1 LPFISSIGQEHPQNN
16 LSSPLDIKLTP
27 HKHKQSCE
35 SQLMLNK
42 NLINLELNSTDN
54 FKYLSVPE
62 LQYTVSKQ
70 LPHDTNA
77 YTEGLVFQA
86 DYLYES
92 TGIVGFSRL
101 NKINSNNGLIV
112 AQGLTPKN
120 IFAEGLTILNDNL
133 YQFSYKKNIVNI
145 YPIKNLE
152 KLSQIHYD
160 KDAWGVAAIDKQ
172 HLLVS
177 DGSSQLHWFDPKEQ
191 IIVKS
196 AQVHYQKYLVEGL
209 NELEIINGKIL
220 ANIWPTQC
228 IAVINSDRLE
238 VESWINLS
246 QLNDLNINENSY
258 VTTNGIAYDDVHHEL
273 IVTGKYWQSFYFLK
287 FSQSDSFMNATNN
300 KNREK

>member
-1 LPFISSIGQEHPQNN
+1 
-16 LSSPLDIKLTP
+16 
-27 HKHKQSCE
+27 
-35 SQLMLNK
+35 MLNK

-54 FKYLSVPE
+54 FKHLSVPE
-62 LQYTVSKQ
+62 LEYTISRK
-70 LPHDTNA
+70 LHHDINA

-92 TGIVGFSRL
+92 TGIVGFSSL
-101 NKINSNNGLIV
+101 KKINASNSLIV

-120 IFAEGLTILNDNL
+120 IFAEGLTILNDSL
-133 YQFSYKKNIVNI
+133 YQFSLKKNIIHV
-145 YPIKNLE
+145 YRIKDLE
-152 KLSQIHYD
+152 KINQIHYD
-160 KDAWGVAAIDKQ
+160 KDAWGVTTVDEY

-177 DGSSQLHWFDPKEQ
+177 DGSSQLHWFDPNKQ

>member
-1 LPFISSIGQEHPQNN
+1 MPFISSIGQEHPQNYLSN
-16 LSSPLDIKLTP
+16 LPVAKLIAPKSDSSCLT
-27 HKHKQSCE
+27 
-35 SQLMLNK
+35 QLNFNK
-42 NLINLELNSTDN
+42 NLILLDPNSTN
-54 FKYLSVPE
+54 HVKHLSVPE

-177 DGSSQLHWFDPKEQ
+177 DGSSQLHWFDPNKQ
-191 IIVKS
+191 TIVKS
-196 AQVHYQKYLVEGL
+196 AQVHYQKYLVQGL
-209 NELEIINGKIL
+209 NELEMINGKIL

-238 VESWINLS
+238 VEAWINLS
-246 QLNDLNINENSY
+246 QLNDLNRDENSY
-258 VTTNGIAYDDVHHEL
+258 ATTNGIAYDEVRHEL
-273 IVTGKYWQSFYFLK
+273 IVTGKFWQSFYFLK
-287 FSQSDSFMNATNN
+287 FSQPDSFMNATNN